1 MRIFKKYLNK
11 HPIYSV
17 ITLYL
22 LFSILSV
29 SLDLLRKINLAS
41 TDFWFIIKLCILSI
55 ITIYLM
61 KGFGFFSNKS
71 ELKSSKYKVALVP
84 MIIFILV
91 KVTLLVFLLCNQT
104 NHNLGLYKLFYNFV
118 WALGIG
124 ISEEVL
130 CRGLLLNI
138 LKNGEYKT
146 QKSFAFAV
154 IISSLVFSLGH
165 ISNLFYGNT
174 ISSVCVQS
182 IYSFIIGAYFAIL
195 YLYSGSIV
203 LVVSLHS
210 LYDFVG
216 FTINDIS
223 FNNSSGLSAL
233 YFVLNCACLLLV
245 GVVVFKNMCK
255 LKKLYI

>member
-1 MRIFKKYLNK
+1 MHIIKKFSYK

-17 ITLYL
+17 LILYL
-22 LFSILSV
+22 LFSLVSIL
-29 SLDLLRKINLAS
+29 LDLLRKINIAN
-41 TDFWFIIKLCILSI
+41 TDFWFIIKLFVLSVM
-55 ITIYLM
+55 TTYLM
-61 KGFGFFSNKS
+61 KRFGFFANKS
-71 ELKSSKYKVALVP
+71 ALKPNKYMYTSVVMILFILAKVAFL
-84 MIIFILV
+84 I
-91 KVTLLVFLLCNQT
+91 FLLCTQT
-104 NHNLGLYKLFYNFV
+104 NHNLSLYKLFYNFV

-130 CRGLLLNI
+130 CRGLLVNI
-138 LKNGEYKT
+138 LKNGEYKAK
-146 QKSFAFAV
+146 KSFAFFILV
-154 IISSLVFSLGH
+154 SSLIFSLGH
-165 ISNLFYGNT
+165 ISNIFSGST

-216 FTINDIS
+216 FTINDILVNS
-223 FNNSSGLSAL
+223 SSGLSAF
-233 YFVLNCACLLLV
+233 YFILNCGCLLLV
-245 GVVVFKNMCK
+245 GVVTFKNMYN